1 MRRGPA
7 GRGKMCKENCAR
19 DKCGGNKRARDKC
32 GGNKRARDKCG
43 GNNLEGIMW
52 REQFGRNNVEGTM
65 WREQCGGNNVEG
77 TVWREQ
83 CGGINMEG
91 TMWREPCG
99 CGGSKRT
106 WTKTQ
111 YSQIH
116 RSVNSATGNN
126 CTDTAIMCD
135 WFSDDH
141 SNCRYY
147 SLESSHV
154 TVNTQTTHPQ
164 HAGIS
169 QPT

>member
-1 MRRGPA
+1 M
-7 GRGKMCKENCAR
+7 
-19 DKCGGNKRARDKC
+19 
-32 GGNKRARDKCG
+32 
-43 GNNLEGIMW
+43 
-52 REQFGRNNVEGTM
+52 EGTM
-65 WREQCGGNNVEG
+65 WREQCGGNSVEG
-77 TVWREQ
+77 TMWREQ

-126 CTDTAIMCD
+126 CTDTAVMCD
-135 WFSDDH
+135 WFSGDH

-154 TVNTQTTHPQ
+154 TVNTKTTHPQ

-169 QPT
+169 QPTYYTNNLVLTSLYFKRCICFQGIIRFTHFIYRARSNPYYSFPSN